1 MKLEAEFWSLEC
13 SFLYTM
19 VSMWEEGIRSGVF
32 IWRHPI
38 DILAVKG
45 GILRSIGTNSP
56 L

>member
-32 IWRHPI
+32 IWCHLI

-45 GILRSIGTNSP
+45 WVLRSIGTNSP
-56 L
+56 F